1 MGNCPTCS
9 LDHANKSLDP
19 MCNGKRMWTT
29 FLFSSF
35 VLLITG
41 GIISIIYKQVQ
52 KLSVKL
58 QHRRHVSNTKNVR
71 HSTKINILG
80 KLVLYSIIPYSGSI
94 ITTKVL

>member
-58 QHRRHVSNTKNVR
+58 QHRRHLTNTKNVR